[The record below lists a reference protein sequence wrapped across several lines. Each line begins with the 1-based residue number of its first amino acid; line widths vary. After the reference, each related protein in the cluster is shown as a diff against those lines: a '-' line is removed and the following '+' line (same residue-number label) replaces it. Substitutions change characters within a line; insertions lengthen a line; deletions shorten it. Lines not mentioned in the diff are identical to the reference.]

1 MTIVDLVLVAVVVTA
16 GVAGFRAGVTKGLIF
31 TSTASVGLVV
41 GARIADQI
49 HFDSGAGRQAVAAVV
64 LVGCGAIGLAG
75 GQLLRAAPAP
85 QAPQPQVPVIVRRRR
100 RRRWELVG
108 RTALTLLVGAAGGFL
123 IANATGSDRTLTSS
137 SFVTVLPTTAAT
149 VPPTTVVHTTFPST
163 AVPPTALR
171 PSTVGTATTVPATT
185 SSAAPTIVP
194 LALRVTSP
202 RDRTEVTS
210 SRVTLTGTAE
220 PGAIVK
226 VGTVAVT
233 AAADTTWRLIVR
245 VAGGVNQIVV
255 TDGRSSVTVTVV
267 FNAPSTTTTASTVP
281 SPPPPTTTTI
291 PVDTE
296 PKP

>member
-1 MTIVDLVLVAVVVTA
+1 MTIADLVLAIVVVIA
-16 GVAGFRAGVTKGLIF
+16 GIAGFRTGATKGLIF
-31 TSTASVGLVV
+31 TSTASIGLVV

-49 HFDSGAGRQAVAAVV
+49 HFNNGAGRQAVAAVV

-85 QAPQPQVPVIVRRRR
+85 QAPQPQVPAIVRRRWQMVR
-100 RRRWELVG
+100 RA
-108 RTALTLLVGAAGGFL
+108 ALTLVVGAAGGFL
-123 IANATGSDRTLTSS
+123 IARATESDRTLTDSS
-137 SFVTVLPTTAAT
+137 VVTLPQTTAATT
-149 VPPTTVVHTTFPST
+149 VPPTTVVHATFPST
-163 AVPPTALR
+163 TAVS

-185 SSAAPTIVP
+185 SSPAPTIAP

-202 RDRTEVTS
+202 SDGTKVTS

-233 AAADTTWRLIVR
+233 AAADTTWRLVVR
-245 VAGGVNQIVV
+245 VADGVNQIVV

-267 FNAPSTTTTASTVP
+267 FNAPSTTTTASTA
-281 SPPPPTTTTI
+281 PPPPPAPTTTTI